1 MLVHILNP
9 ITRRNKVRVLTKGNP
24 KPEVSFQP
32 KKCVV
37 IHDFQHHVA
46 KNMELRKLIG
56 KTSQDVVIEKI
67 IRTGN
72 ALLNTYFS

>member
-1 MLVHILNP
+1 MVHILNP
-9 ITRRNKVRVLTKGNP
+9 ITKRNKVSALTKGNP

-32 KKCVV
+32 KKCVA
-37 IHDFQHHVA
+37 IHDFQHRVA

-56 KTSQDVVIEKI
+56 KTSQVVVIEKI

-72 ALLNTYFS
+72 SLLNTYFS